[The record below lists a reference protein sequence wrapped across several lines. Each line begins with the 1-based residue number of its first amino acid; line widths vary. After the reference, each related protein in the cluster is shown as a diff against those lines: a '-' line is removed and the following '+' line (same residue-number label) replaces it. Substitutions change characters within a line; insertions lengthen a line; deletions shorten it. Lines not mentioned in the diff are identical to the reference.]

1 MTIEEYIEGMINDDT
16 IKVSNGN
23 FGPRTVKEL
32 MRSAYSLGVINTK
45 RNQAKPK
52 KSGSFLRLQYS

>member
-52 KSGSFLRLQYS
+52 KS